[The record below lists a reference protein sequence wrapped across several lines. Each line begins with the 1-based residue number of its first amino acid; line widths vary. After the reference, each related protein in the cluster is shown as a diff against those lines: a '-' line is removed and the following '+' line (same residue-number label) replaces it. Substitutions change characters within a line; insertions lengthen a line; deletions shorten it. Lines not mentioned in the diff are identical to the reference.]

1 MVLVAARHATP
12 ATYTPRDKQ
21 TRFSER
27 NKGKIKIKQNYPGFE
42 FKPHQVNDSSQSNQG
57 IDHLVS
63 QSPPLMSPLTT
74 KAQSLKFESK
84 IPWSTARRPK
94 KLRKCQEGHLEEG
107 KPQKPANS
115 TKGGKSNQN
124 GKEELRKTQ
133 KSKNRLKSTQKLKRA
148 RKAQNQ
154 HSPWNQLPLTLSMQ
168 ALPLR

>member
-84 IPWSTARRPK
+84 IPRSTARRPK
-94 KLRKCQEGHLEEG
+94 KPRKAQECHLEDG
-107 KPQKPANS
+107 KPQKPANDM
-115 TKGGKSNQN
+115 KNGKAKQN
-124 GKEELRKTQ
+124 GRKELRKTQ
-133 KSKNRLKSTQKLKRA
+133 KSKKRSKSTQKLEI
-148 RKAQNQ
+148 NTPPEIN
-154 HSPWNQLPLTLSMQ
+154 SP
-168 ALPLR
+168 